1 MAIQFNTNNTGTV
14 YTAATA
20 IDAFRLGL
28 MVNPTTGANVSR
40 ALADRRADIQS
51 VFGFTST
58 ADQDAPILH
67 ITTLTTPATAGSYAI
82 TDRTIIINGDSAA
95 LIASITGTHISF
107 YNCRFLIRDWNDNN
121 PTLSPPIGTFL
132 TAGDTAD
139 REIPTNFLAPTTGR
153 SINCYGCTIHIAEET
168 ARHNNVFGN
177 FGDFIGSDITFG
189 GNSSRPTGLAV
200 NFTYQTG
207 GRFIDSTH
215 VCNPNFTSLQSLQ
228 GYSFASVFENARLY
242 SCGMTSGNSTSAVS
256 AGSGPR
262 LLTEAQFT
270 YDDQTNYF
278 SIQADV
284 RGGGWT
290 AAANSFLQL
299 GFRTPTSNSDR
310 DDGVIANNS
319 AGNPG
324 ADYLDIVNGAGAV
337 YNFAG
342 YLPTYNDLA
351 TGTPIENVR
360 VRVATSALK
369 RTDATVVTGV
379 SGWPA
384 QLLADDTEKT
394 LGTNFYANE
403 YLTDTTG
410 QLVTSRN
417 TLDGWTTST
426 AGSYDPFRFDNRTAT
441 GSSQLASLDL
451 DTIVLDAPEHC
462 APVLLQHLKG
472 TASGTGNANRGF
484 TRHQARYQ
492 ARSYTHAVSE
502 DFTESSTTLPDG
514 SARGT
519 STDYGIDR
527 TVRNELMRTG
537 TTRTE
542 TESLDL
548 FDAVGDKSPKDSYEY
563 LLANWSTYR
572 SDAEPIGVGN
582 TFTTTASVVLFATD
596 AAPTI
601 TPTAIT
607 LNRVTKLVASEGVNT
622 ISASSIIIN
631 TDVDGANLTAS
642 GNINI
647 GPSSTIVNSTL
658 TAGSFTNFPSILDGT
673 ILFAGTHTV
682 DTTGTIHV
690 NDKRAVAGLNLVVNS
705 PAILTVTGA
714 VESDFASVTGTGD
727 VVYSFSTTITT
738 DASNGILS
746 IQKADGT
753 GAFIHRAN
761 SDSVTLSAA
770 ELPAGTYRAVF
781 TAKGR
786 AGLPVEIVVDGA
798 TDHSLTSQDLTPLGY
813 SSSINIGSSRTYT
826 KTQYNNRSTVITSE
840 TGKNDYYADPRES
853 VKWFGDL
860 YGEED
865 TNEVLIENFDIT
877 ADTHLF
883 TLNATTS
890 VTSVNLPIVRA
901 LHSTGV
907 DGVLRFSA
915 DITNAVALFATYELT
930 NNISMTVT
938 ADAGAG
944 VSSAPNSVGALAGT
958 MVLEIDRSIEAI
970 NTNTDAEVAQVTSDV
985 RAMRD
990 NRLLGLK
997 PQTPRS

>member
-14 YTAATA
+14 YTAATS

-40 ALADRRADIQS
+40 ALADRRADIQA
-51 VFGFTST
+51 VFGFTTT

-67 ITTLTTPATAGSYAI
+67 VTTLRSPVAGSYAI

-95 LIASITGTHISF
+95 IIAGANGVHISF

-153 SINCYGCTIHIAEET
+153 SINCYGCTIHLAEET

-189 GNSSRPTGLAV
+189 GNSSRLPGGLAV

-215 VCNPNFTSLQSLQ
+215 VCNPNFTQLQSLQ
-228 GYSFASVFENARLY
+228 GYSFSSIFENARIY
-242 SCGMTSGNSTSAVS
+242 SCGMTSGNSTSATS

-278 SIQADV
+278 VIQADP
-284 RGGGWT
+284 RSGWN

-299 GFRTPTSNSDR
+299 GFRSPPSNSSKI
-310 DDGVIANNS
+310 GVIGNNS
-319 AGNPG
+319 VGDQAN
-324 ADYLDIVNGAGAV
+324 DYLGVVNGAGGV
-337 YNFAG
+337 LNFAG

-360 VRVATSALK
+360 VRVAT
-369 RTDATVVTGV
+369 TATKGV
-379 SGWPA
+379 SSTTTTTTGDWHS
-384 QLLADDTEKT
+384 QLDDPDEAKVLT
-394 LGTNFYANE
+394 GGFYANE
-403 YLTDTTG
+403 YLTDATGRLVANAYTT
-410 QLVTSRN
+410 N
-417 TLDGWTTST
+417 NWTNSIP
-426 AGSYDPFRFDNRTAT
+426 GLYDPFLFQGRNDV
-441 GSSQLASLDL
+441 GSAQLASLDL
-451 DTIVLDAPEHC
+451 DTIVLNAPEHC
-462 APVLLQHLKG
+462 APVLLQHIKGLSSG
-472 TASGTGNANRGF
+472 TASASTNY
-484 TRHQARYQ
+484 TRHQARYE
-492 ARSYTHAVSE
+492 ARSFTHSISE
-502 DFTESSTTLPDG
+502 SFTESSTTLPDG
-514 SARGT
+514 SDRGT
-519 STDYGIDR
+519 NTDYAIDR

-548 FDAVGDKSPKDSYEY
+548 FDAAGDKTPKDSYEY

-582 TFTTTASVVLFATD
+582 TFTTTASVALLPTD

-601 TPTAIT
+601 SPTAIA

-622 ISASSIIIN
+622 ISAASIVIG
-631 TDVDGANLTAS
+631 TDVDGANLTAT
-642 GNINI
+642 GNINL
-647 GPSSTIVNSTL
+647 GSGNTINNSTL
-658 TAGSFTNFPSILDGT
+658 TATSFTNFPSILDGT

-682 DTTGTIHV
+682 TTTGTIHV

-746 IQKADGT
+746 LQRADGT

-770 ELPAGTYRAVF
+770 ELPAGTWRAVF

-786 AGLPVEIVVDGA
+786 AGLPVEIEVDG
-798 TDHSLTSQDLTPLGY
+798 DNSYSLTSQDLIPLGY
-813 SSSINIGSSRTYT
+813 LPTANIGTSRTYG
-826 KTQYNNRSTVITSE
+826 KTQYNNRQTVITNE

-860 YGEED
+860 YGEQS
-865 TNEVLIENFDIT
+865 TNEVLIDNFDLT
-877 ADTHLF
+877 QDTHLF

-907 DGVLRFSA
+907 GGVLQFSA
-915 DITNAVALFATYELT
+915 DITDATAIFTGYELT
-930 NNISMTVT
+930 NGINMNVN
-938 ADAGAG
+938 AGAGAG

-997 PQTPRS
+997 PQTPRSS

>member
-40 ALADRRADIQS
+40 ALADRRADIQA
-51 VFGFTST
+51 VFGFTTT

-67 ITTLTTPATAGSYAI
+67 VTTLRSPVAGSYAI

-95 LIASITGTHISF
+95 IIAGANGVHISF
-107 YNCRFLIRDWNDNN
+107 YNCRFLIRDWNNN
-121 PTLSPPIGTFL
+121 NVILSPPIATFL
-132 TAGDTAD
+132 TAGDGAA
-139 REIPTNFLAPTTGR
+139 RQIPTNFENPTTGR
-153 SINCYGCTIHIAEET
+153 SINCYGCTIHLAEET
-168 ARHNNVFGN
+168 ARHANVFGS

-189 GNSSRPTGLAV
+189 GNSSRTGGLAV

-215 VCNPNFTSLQSLQ
+215 VCNPNFTQLQSLQ
-228 GYSFASVFENARLY
+228 GYSFPSVFENARLY
-242 SCGMTSGNSTSAVS
+242 SCGMTTGNSTSAVS

-278 SIQADV
+278 SIQADI

-351 TGTPIENVR
+351 TGAPIENVR

-369 RTDATVVTGV
+369 RSDASVVTGV

-451 DTIVLDAPEHC
+451 DTIVLNAPEHC
-462 APVLLQHLKG
+462 APALLQHLKG

-514 SARGT
+514 TARGT

-527 TVRNELMRTG
+527 RVRNELTRTG

-548 FDAVGDKSPKDSYEY
+548 FDAAGDKSPKDSYEY

-582 TFTTTASVVLFATD
+582 TFTTTASVVLLATD

-607 LNRVTKLVASEGVNT
+607 LNRVTKLVASDGVNT

-658 TAGSFTNFPSILDGT
+658 TAGSFTNFPGTLDGT

-682 DTTGTIHV
+682 TADGTIHV
-690 NDKRAVAGLNLVVNS
+690 NDKRAVAGLNLVVD
-705 PAILTVTGA
+705 ADVTLTITGA
-714 VESDFASVTGTGD
+714 VESDFASVSGAGT
-727 VVYSFSTTITT
+727 VNYSFATTITV
-738 DASNGILS
+738 DASDGILTIRETDGS
-746 IQKADGT
+746 YLHYANMSTVIIPAAD
-753 GAFIHRAN
+753 
-761 SDSVTLSAA
+761 
-770 ELPAGTYRAVF
+770 LPAGTYFAVF

-786 AGLPVEIVVDGA
+786 AGLPVQIVVDGV
-798 TDHSLTSQDLTPLGY
+798 TDYSLTSQDLIPLGY
-813 SSSINIGSSRTYT
+813 LPTANIGTSRTYGMVP
-826 KTQYNNRSTVITSE
+826 YNNRQTVITNE
-840 TGKNDYYADPRES
+840 TGKHDYYSDPRES

-860 YGEED
+860 YGEEA
-865 TNEVLIENFDIT
+865 TNQVLIENFDIT

-890 VTSVNLPIVRA
+890 VTNVNLPIVRA

-907 DGVLRFSA
+907 TGVLQFSA
-915 DITNAVALFATYELT
+915 DITNATTIFTHYELT
-930 NNISMTVT
+930 NGIDMNVN
-938 ADAGAG
+938 AGAGAG
-944 VSSAPNSVGALAGT
+944 VSSTPNSVGALAGT
-958 MVLEIDRSIEAI
+958 MTLEIDRSIEAI

-997 PQTPRS
+997 PQTPRSS